1 MHTNS
6 SSQKSPISQV
16 QTSEKSSK
24 TCAAINTNVL
34 HASFHFVIVCAC
46 SLGIDI
52 DLTQQIKCSSTA
64 PILQNLHNKPNA
76 FSTNMSTL
84 RITFTPTQSNVSHA
98 CDFVMEAS
106 TMLSSVVTCN
116 DSEPFLFPSLEPK
129 KMN

>member
-52 DLTQQIKCSSTA
+52 DLTQQIKCVLLLLNSLGFKYQYRTFL
-64 PILQNLHNKPNA
+64 LQESVKDL
-76 FSTNMSTL
+76 
-84 RITFTPTQSNVSHA
+84 
-98 CDFVMEAS
+98 FVPD
-106 TMLSSVVTCN
+106 VI
-116 DSEPFLFPSLEPK
+116 
-129 KMN
+129 